1 MGWLRSTLIVQTWC
15 SFISGST
22 QTFSLRSIVSKMD
35 VSLSFDKRRL
45 PGYISHSPFDQIRD
59 EVCVRIDIHTVPHR
73 SAILLS
79 LIDEVEPSQAYQYD
93 FRNVT
98 DCGN

>member
-1 MGWLRSTLIVQTWC
+1 MGWLRSTLVVQTCC
-15 SFISGST
+15 SFIIGST
-22 QTFSLRSIVSKMD
+22 QTSSLRSIVSKLD
-35 VSLSFDKRRL
+35 VSLSFDERRL
-45 PGYISHSPFDQIRD
+45 PGYILHSAFDQVRD
-59 EVCVRIDIHTVPHR
+59 EVCVRIGIDTVPHR